1 MATTSR
7 ADHLSAQPMREEEAR
22 RDRRIGEHIFIWCA
36 WAVAA
41 FFWGAYMTT
50 LSHIVGAIATPT
62 PIAVGLGWWGYMAI
76 AAFLALAAALLYG
89 MFMSSSR
96 DRRLDP
102 AAEVKTARL
111 YER

>member
-7 ADHLSAQPMREEEAR
+7 VDPLSAHAVREEGASH
-22 RDRRIGEHIFIWCA
+22 DRRIGEHIFIWCA

-50 LSHIVGAIATPT
+50 LGHIVSAIATPT
-62 PIAVGLGWWGYMAI
+62 PIAVGLGWWAYMAI
-76 AAFLALAAALLYG
+76 AAFLALAAALAYG
-89 MFMSSSR
+89 MFMSSHR

-102 AAEVKTARL
+102 AAEAQTARL
-111 YER
+111 YDR